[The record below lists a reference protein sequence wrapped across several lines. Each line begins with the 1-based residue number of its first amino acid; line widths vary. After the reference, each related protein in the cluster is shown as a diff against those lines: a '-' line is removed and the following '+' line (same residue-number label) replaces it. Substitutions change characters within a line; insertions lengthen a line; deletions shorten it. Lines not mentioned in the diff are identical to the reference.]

1 MSTAIAHEPV
11 YGSPEWLADR
21 RNYLGASDMP
31 KIARVSPYGGPLD
44 VYYEKRGRITAEET
58 HAMKRGH
65 WYEPAVAAEYAD
77 RFPDVALELSPT
89 VAHPNFD
96 WLRATPD
103 RVVSSRIGRYL
114 LEIKTVTPYALPQ
127 YGPDGSSEVPD
138 DKLVQAQVQMLV
150 TGAPLVHLAVAFG
163 WEMRVYPIE
172 RDLETQ
178 QMLLELAHNFWFN
191 HHLANVEPE
200 PSVGIDSELVLKAKY
215 STHGDTIL
223 KASEAETKV
232 IAAFAQAK
240 ADKADAEAREDAL
253 KRELMLIIGH
263 NKAVDSVAGRV
274 TWSETKGRTSIDT
287 DGLVRHLNVPEE
299 VLQTF
304 TRTGAPFRTMRFYEP
319 KAKK

>member
-1 MSTAIAHEPV
+1 MATTLAPAPA
-11 YGSPEWLADR
+11 YGSAEWLADR

-31 KIARVSPYGGPLD
+31 KIAGVSPYGGPLD
-44 VYYEKRGRITAEET
+44 VYFEKRGLLAVEET

-89 VAHPNFD
+89 VAHPDFD

-114 LEIKTVTPYALPQ
+114 LEIKTVTPYAMPQ

-172 RDLETQ
+172 RDLDTQ
-178 QMLLELAHNFWFN
+178 QMLLEMAHNFWFN
-191 HHLANVEPE
+191 HHLANVEPA
-200 PSVGIDSELVLKAKY
+200 PTPIDSELVLKTKY

-223 KASEAETKV
+223 KASEAETAV
-232 IAAFAQAK
+232 IAAFAKAK
-240 ADKADAEAREDAL
+240 RDKDDAETREDAL
-253 KRELMLIIGH
+253 KRELMQIIGH
-263 NKAVDSVAGRV
+263 HKAVDSVAGRV
-274 TWSETKGRTSIDT
+274 NWTETKGRTSIDT
-287 DGLVRHLNVPEE
+287 DGLVRHLNVPDD
-299 VLQTF
+299 VLQSF
-304 TRTGAPFRTMRFYEP
+304 TRVGAPYRTMRFYEP
-319 KAKK
+319 KGKK